1 MDFYLSKAILKL
13 RPNSQF
19 TYSNRDYS
27 TIQWSVLEGDAPTQK
42 EIDDAIKQVKA
53 EEKTAEANKAK
64 AKETAQAKLAAL
76 GLTIEDLTALG
87 L

>member
-27 TIQWSVLEGDAPTQK
+27 TIQWSVLEGNAPTQA
-42 EIDDAIKQVKA
+42 EIDNAIEQVKA
-53 EEKTAEANKAK
+53 DEITEAATKA
-64 AKETAQAKLAAL
+64 TQRQALLERL
-76 GLTIEDLTALG
+76 GITEDEARLLLG
-87 L
+87 